1 MELNVGYCNMYMH
14 FLTEQLSLTHA
25 SELTIWIY
33 KIPLQNQHDR
43 HKAGYYTAY
52 QLKGLNQNEVIV
64 FNDSYI
70 ASFSQISNWASYEH
84 VSEEHRTI
92 QLQVHS
98 ERRLLERLIQLHLIT
113 HMKAKSS
120 FVLNN
125 RVFVDQKTV
134 DQLFIN
140 KYIAF
145 DTNVSEKGEIIIGFD
160 SKHQFVRRDNLLQ
173 HLQKKQALKPKT
185 RVTDGRFEYRLHQ

>member
-1 MELNVGYCNMYMH
+1 MELNGGYCQMSMH
-14 FLTEQLSLTHA
+14 FLTEQFSLTHA

-70 ASFSQISNWASYEH
+70 ASFSQISNWASYEY
-84 VSEEHRTI
+84 VSEEHRPI

-160 SKHQFVRRDNLLQ
+160 SNISLFEGIIYNNICKRNKLLSLKHVSQTEDLNIVFI
-173 HLQKKQALKPKT
+173 
-185 RVTDGRFEYRLHQ
+185 